1 MQRDFTEVYCN
12 FLHTIPEDEVFVFLF
27 GFEAAPEQRF
37 LFVKLVL
44 GSTEEFHDMLA
55 VELVLDLPGSS
66 QSVMYL
72 FDILVE
78 LLLLLELR

>member
-12 FLHTIPEDEVFVFLF
+12 FLHTIAEDEVFVFLF

-55 VELVLDLPGSS
+55 VELVLDLPSSS